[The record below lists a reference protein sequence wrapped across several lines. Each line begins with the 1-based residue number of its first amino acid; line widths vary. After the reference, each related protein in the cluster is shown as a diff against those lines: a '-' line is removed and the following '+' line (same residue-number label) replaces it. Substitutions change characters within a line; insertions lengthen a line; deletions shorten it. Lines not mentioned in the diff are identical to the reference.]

1 MGTTIPEIDRKY
13 LRSVQSE
20 LLSALCERI
29 NQKAAKI
36 LVAPEMSELDKFKAL
51 YQYIVDSDALVAQ
64 CFDDWRRSN
73 LRLKVVMLHRNGLL
87 TEEHLAHL
95 SAETKHLLRAA
106 PKSTE
111 RKWRVLQTSKTVY
124 EPWHRYLP
132 PHPAFFPTYKISFG
146 KWLSSARRLSEMFPR

>member
-1 MGTTIPEIDRKY
+1 MGTTIPEIDWKY

-20 LLSALCERI
+20 LLAALCERI

-36 LVAPEMSELDKFKAL
+36 LGAPKMSEPDKFKAL
-51 YQYIVDSDALVAQ
+51 YQHIVDSDDLVAQ

-87 TEEHLAHL
+87 TEKHLLHL

-106 PKSTE
+106 P
-111 RKWRVLQTSKTVY
+111 
-124 EPWHRYLP
+124 
-132 PHPAFFPTYKISFG
+132 
-146 KWLSSARRLSEMFPR
+146 